1 MSQTNT
7 KIKSISHEPVLL
19 KEVLD
24 TLAPK
29 KGERYLD
36 LTAGYGGHA
45 SEVKSLT
52 GSAMTLVDRD
62 NNAISELSNR
72 FGGHS
77 DVTVVHSDFLQAC
90 RNMVQAN
97 EKFDCIL
104 VDLGVSSPHLDNADR
119 GFSLKVEAPL
129 DMRMDT
135 RQELTAADVVN
146 TYAEDELVRIL
157 RSYGEEPKAFK
168 MARAIEAAR
177 PLGTTIQLADV
188 AKKVWPGH
196 SRTHP
201 ATRLFQAV
209 RIEVNNEL
217 GQLEEALPLLVEL
230 LPPKGRLAV
239 ISFHSL
245 EDRIV
250 KKFYQSRAGDRYDSD
265 LEVVNRRVLTASETE
280 LVTNPRARSAKL
292 RVAKRK

>member
-1 MSQTNT
+1 
-7 KIKSISHEPVLL
+7 
-19 KEVLD
+19 
-24 TLAPK
+24 
-29 KGERYLD
+29 LD

-77 DVTVVHSDFLQAC
+77 DVTVLHSDFLQAC
-90 RNMVQAN
+90 RDLVQAN

>member
-19 KEVLD
+19 QEVLD

>member
-19 KEVLD
+19 QEVLD

-77 DVTVVHSDFLQAC
+77 DVTVLHSDFLQAC
-90 RNMVQAN
+90 RDLVQAN

-188 AKKVWPGH
+188 AKEVWPGH